1 MPPTVA
7 AAAVNEIAAQV
18 EVEAGTEAAQVALVI
33 AKRQAP
39 EIPADNGCT
48 IFRYGSFS
56 TDLQIVRKSFPAV
69 MHVCGPRLKL
79 CEHNASRQCKDNL
92 KSDISDDHRAVAT

>member
-1 MPPTVA
+1 MTLRAAPVPPTVA
-7 AAAVNEIAAQV
+7 AAAVNEIGAEV

-39 EIPADNGCT
+39 EILPADNGCT

-56 TDLQIVRKSFPAV
+56 TDLQIVRKS
-69 MHVCGPRLKL
+69 
-79 CEHNASRQCKDNL
+79 
-92 KSDISDDHRAVAT
+92 